1 MKIFKSRKM
10 IFLSP
15 LCLEKNPLNSK
26 VMKNIFARFKL
37 LLIVLFVASSAC
49 WAQTPLPESAVAGL
63 KESVLVYR
71 DERGIPYITAKNEAD
86 LYFAQGFITASDRL
100 WQMDLYRRVARG
112 ETAEILGKATLE
124 EDKRWRKFGFA
135 QVAEEN
141 IKNSN
146 SESRLMLDNYARGVN
161 AYIATL
167 NEKTLPV
174 EFQILRYSPRLW
186 TAADSIVVSKIF
198 DDGLSN
204 TWRMDL
210 MKASLMDLPK
220 EKLARVLDPTS
231 PLDVLLIGKDA
242 ENSKSQTADSR
253 FQIPDSRLNAEQSG
267 IWNLES
273 GIALA
278 KAEELRRS
286 SLSRIGFYAEDLAAS
301 NNWVIS
307 GKRTF
312 DGKPILANDPHLPPT
327 QPPIWYLINLSAPN
341 FKVAGVSTAGLP
353 GVIIGHNENIAWGL
367 TNVGPDVQ
375 DVYLETFD
383 QTGKVKTPNGF
394 QTPNVRKE
402 EIKVRK
408 NPLAPDTETEILE
421 VVNTPN
427 GVVFFEDAGEKYS
440 LKWTAF
446 EAKND
451 SLAMLSGLAKAKNW
465 TDFRNALKLWGGA
478 MQNYVYADVQGNIGW
493 TAAGK
498 VPLRKTGDGSLPYDG
513 WTNNGDWTGFVAFE
527 ELPSLYNPPEN
538 FIVTANQRTVGQSYK
553 YQSIVARAH
562 TVSRAKRLHDLIN
575 SNQKVSVN
583 DVRDYQFDLFSEIN
597 SRFAREVVNQKAASD
612 ETLKL
617 LGGWDGR
624 MNHESKAAL
633 VADSMRAAFRNKILA
648 GNLGAKR
655 AENVFLPYDPAF
667 FDRLIAEKPKDW
679 LPKEYASYADL
690 LKACDAETKESL
702 TKQIGADEAL
712 WTWGAR
718 TKANF
723 AHPLA
728 IAPLIGLQF
737 KIAALPQNGSG
748 GAGATPNVGASVSMR
763 LIATPGNWDATR
775 HGITT
780 GQSGDPQSPHW
791 KDQLDGWY
799 AGNTPV
805 FPFTK
810 SAVEK
815 AVKKTI
821 LLVPQK

>member
-1 MKIFKSRKM
+1 MT
-10 IFLSP
+10 
-15 LCLEKNPLNSK
+15 
-26 VMKNIFARFKL
+26 
-37 LLIVLFVASSAC
+37 SAV
-49 WAQTPLPESAVAGL
+49 WAQTPMPTLTVSGL
-63 KESVLVYR
+63 KDSVTVKR
-71 DERGIPYITAKNEAD
+71 DERGIPYIEAQTEAD
-86 LYFAQGFITASDRL
+86 LYFAQGYVTASDRL

-112 ETAEILGKATLE
+112 ETAEIFGKATLE

-135 QVAEEN
+135 RIAEEN
-141 IKNSN
+141 IKNVVGD
-146 SESRLMLDNYARGVN
+146 SRVMLENYTRGVN
-161 AYIATL
+161 AYIAAL

-174 EFQILRYSPRLW
+174 EFQILRYQPRQW
-186 TAADSIVVSKIF
+186 TMADSIVISKIF

-220 EKLARVLDPTS
+220 EKLARVLDPRS
-231 PLDVLLIGKDA
+231 PLDVLLIGKDS
-242 ENSKSQTADSR
+242 ENSKFQTANSKLR
-253 FQIPDSRLNAEQSG
+253 MEESG

-278 KAEELRRS
+278 KAEEIRKS
-286 SLSRIGFYAEDLAAS
+286 SLERIGFYAEDLAAS

-307 GKRTF
+307 GKRTL
-312 DGKPILANDPHLPPT
+312 DGKAILANDPHLPST

-383 QTGKVKTPNGF
+383 ADGKVKTPNGF
-394 QTPNVRKE
+394 ESPITRRE

-421 VVNTPN
+421 VVNTRN
-427 GVVFFEDAGEKYS
+427 GVVFFEDGTKKYS

-446 EAKND
+446 EPKND
-451 SLAMLSGLAKAKNW
+451 SLAVFSGLAKAKNW

-478 MQNYVYADVQGNIGW
+478 MQNYVYADAQGNIGW

-513 WTNNGDWTGFVAFE
+513 ATGDGDWTGFVPFE

-538 FIVTANQRTVGQSYK
+538 FIITANQRTVGQNYK
-553 YQSIVARAH
+553 YQGVIARAH
-562 TVSRAKRLHDLIN
+562 TISRAKRLHDLLS
-575 SNQKVSVN
+575 SNRKVSVG
-583 DVRDYQFDLFSEIN
+583 DVRDYQYDLFSVVN
-597 SRFAREVVNQKAASD
+597 SRFAREVVNQKAASE

-633 VADSMRAAFRNKILA
+633 VADTFRSAFRNKILT
-648 GNLGAKR
+648 GNFGAER
-655 AENVFLPYDPAF
+655 AKTVFFPYDAAF
-667 FDRLIAEKPKDW
+667 FDRLITEKPKEW
-679 LPKEYASYADL
+679 LPKEFASYADL
-690 LKACDAETKESL
+690 LKVCEMESRETISKSL
-702 TKQIGADEAL
+702 GADETK
-712 WTWGAR
+712 WTWGGR
-718 TKANF
+718 VKSNF
-723 AHPLA
+723 PHPLA
-728 IAPLIGLQF
+728 IVPFIGSQFQIAP
-737 KIAALPQNGSG
+737 LPQNGSG

-763 LIATPGNWDATR
+763 LIATPGNWDTTR

-780 GQSGDPQSPHW
+780 GQSGDPKSVYY
-791 KDQLDGWY
+791 KDQLENWY
-799 AGNTPV
+799 SGNTPV
-805 FPFTK
+805 FPFSK

-815 AVKKTI
+815 SVKGTI
-821 LLVPQK
+821 LLIPQK